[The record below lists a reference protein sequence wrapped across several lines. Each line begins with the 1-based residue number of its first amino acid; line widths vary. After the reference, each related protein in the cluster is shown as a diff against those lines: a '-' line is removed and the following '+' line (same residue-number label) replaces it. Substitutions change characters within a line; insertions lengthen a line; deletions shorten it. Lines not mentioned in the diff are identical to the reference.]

1 MNKSEK
7 IRQDRADYVK
17 QRINKCTNTDREVKK
32 LAKELFLSERTIE
45 KDLKR

>member
-7 IRQDRADYVK
+7 IRQERADYVK
-17 QRINKCTNTDREVKK
+17 QRISKCKNTDKEVKK
-32 LAKELFLSERTIE
+32 LSKELFLSERTIE